1 LNKVWD
7 LGLLLLV
14 VVWVVRKN
22 HIGGFG
28 FGGSTVLLAS
38 SGYQVSFNTTAGGGV
53 LLKDMHFLLNKV
65 SHDLTQAFALNHLVL
80 LNIKMPFDLLI
91 CTWRDLYFARQAS

>member
-53 LLKDMHFLLNKV
+53 LL
-65 SHDLTQAFALNHLVL
+65 
-80 LNIKMPFDLLI
+80 
-91 CTWRDLYFARQAS
+91 